1 MSALPPKADIDPSAS
16 GVPGGAL
23 QLCAKSRHQK
33 LVGNVSSSKP
43 QRFCDGL
50 ARAKLAAQDPVYAS
64 TIDLVAFR
72 KSGLPALA
80 FNGCS

>member
-50 ARAKLAAQDPVYAS
+50 ASWKRGNLAAQDPVYAS

-72 KSGLPALA
+72 KSGFACPRV
-80 FNGCS
+80 